1 MSTYQARSAQL
12 RQTVRQLLA
21 ELKGVSLQLV
31 PYPRSN
37 AKLVEYRKEI
47 QVIRDFEAETTRLRN
62 IDPNPYYEIVFNC
75 KDHVKIGGEITD
87 SNFAVDIAIGTP
99 GEFV

>member
-21 ELKGVSLQLV
+21 ELKGVPLQLV

-37 AKLVEYRKEI
+37 TKLAECRKEI
-47 QVIRDFEAETTRLRN
+47 QAIRDFEVETTRLRN
-62 IDPNPYYEIVFNC
+62 INPNSHYEIVFNH
-75 KDHVKIGGEITD
+75 KDHVKIGGEIIN
-87 SNFAVDIAIGTP
+87 SNFAADIAIGIP
-99 GEFV
+99 GEFD